1 MSNTLH
7 GLADFQREAVNAL
20 RATIVLVAG
29 HIDTRPDHRRTI
41 ALQSGAMLLQAPT
54 GSGKTLVLGRT
65 IEGLVGAMPTKTV
78 WFWFAPYSGLV
89 NQTREALAEQCP
101 GLRLRDLA
109 VDRTATGARDGDVF
123 VQTWSAVAANN
134 KDARKVRRTAERTL
148 SLDDM
153 LATLR
158 AGGTA
163 IGVIIDEA
171 HLNFGVSA
179 GAAARFYLDV
189 LQPDFTLLATATP
202 NDEKL
207 AAFETAAGVE
217 VDSRVVVARDRVV
230 AAGLNKHGL
239 MLGYIRLTPG
249 DEAFIDFE
257 QATLTAGWTQHR
269 EIVARL
275 AGKEIGIVPLML
287 VQVEDQTKDGE
298 DPVKRVRDKLLE
310 LPGVTADIIAVHT
323 SGEPD
328 ADFHMLAYDHSKQ
341 ILIFKVAVATGFDAP
356 RAWTLVSVRP
366 NRGAGF
372 GLQIVGRIMRVHP
385 LLRADHGNDDL
396 LDRGYVFLTD
406 PEMQQGLAAAAAEL
420 RAVRQSLTVLSDQL
434 NVVEYNAGSAP
445 LIISDAH
452 RLSIHA
458 PPAPNDAA
466 ERQERL
472 ELLIAR
478 GVLDKGVAALDA
490 ATIDRA
496 IVAGETAVQASQTP
510 LFGNLPEHEAPAGA
524 PTPRPAKL
532 GQYRLKTEL
541 GVPRALW
548 QEHPLPPQ
556 VLNDPAFIESVA
568 RAFCERSQLLGEL
581 HRTQRRASLSL
592 RDVFLEGDQREVS
605 LSLRISNARVAEKA
619 QQAFQL
625 NNSIDPRL
633 LERALI
639 AALRDRAERAGYI
652 FSDAD
657 LRRTVQLAA
666 MSEPDK
672 LLTAIKQEQALRVQ
686 LSAEEPIADP
696 LFDIEDRPAAM
707 KSAHGVFPTGMN
719 KPESAFAE
727 LLDSDT
733 TETILWWLRNP
744 HTAPWSCRLVL
755 PTGDRF
761 FPDFAVGVR
770 GRSTPDCIALVEIKD
785 DGSDGRLHSDKN
797 VLKMQVQHREY
808 RNVFWTYQG
817 ERGFERLT
825 YNEALNRIQPI
836 SLFQVS
842 QMVLVNN

>member
-1 MSNTLH
+1 MSDALH
-7 GLADFQREAVNAL
+7 GLADFQREAVDAL
-20 RATIVLVAG
+20 CATTVLVAG
-29 HIDTRPDHRRTI
+29 HIDARHDQRRTI
-41 ALQSGAMLLQAPT
+41 ALKSGAMLLQAPT
-54 GSGKTLVLGRT
+54 GSGKTLMLGRT
-65 IEGLVGAMPTKTV
+65 IEGLIGALPMKTV

-89 NQTREALAEQCP
+89 DQTRHALDEQCP

-109 VDRTATGARDGDVF
+109 VDRAATGARDGDVF
-123 VQTWSAVAANN
+123 VQTWGSVAANN
-134 KDARKVRRTAERTL
+134 KDARKVRRTGESAL

-153 LATLR
+153 LVMLR

-163 IGVIIDEA
+163 IGVVIDEA

-207 AAFETAAGVE
+207 AAFEAAAGVE
-217 VDSRVVVARDRVV
+217 VESRVVVARDRVV
-230 AAGLNKHGL
+230 AAGLNKRGL
-239 MLGYIRLTPG
+239 MLGYLRLNPG

-269 EIVARL
+269 EIAGRL
-275 AGKEIGIVPLML
+275 ADKAIGVTPLML
-287 VQVEDQTKDGE
+287 VQVEDQAKDGE

-310 LPGVTADIIAVHT
+310 LPGITADIIAVHT

-341 ILIFKVAVATGFDAP
+341 ILIFKVTVATGFDAP

-385 LLRADHGNDDL
+385 SLRAGHGTDDL

-406 PEMQQGLAAAAAEL
+406 PEMQQGLAAAVAEL
-420 RAVRQSLTVLSDQL
+420 KAVRQSLTVLSDQL
-434 NVVEYNAGSAP
+434 DVVEYGAGATP
-445 LIISDAH
+445 LLVSDAH
-452 RLSIHA
+452 RLAVYA
-458 PPAPNDAA
+458 PPPPADAA

-472 ELLIAR
+472 ALLIEG
-478 GVLDKGVAALDA
+478 GVLEAGVAKLDA

-496 IVAGETAVQASQTP
+496 IVAGETAVQASRTP
-510 LFGNLPEHEAPAGA
+510 LFGNLPEYEAPAGTPA
-524 PTPRPAKL
+524 SRPTKL
-532 GQYRLKTEL
+532 GQYQLKAEL
-541 GVPRALW
+541 GVPQALW

-556 VLNDPAFIESVA
+556 VLNDPVFIDSVA
-568 RAFCERSQLLGEL
+568 RAFCDRSQLLGEL
-581 HRTQRRASLSL
+581 HRTQRGASLSL
-592 RDVFLEGDQREVS
+592 RDLFLEGDQREVS
-605 LSLRISNARVAEKA
+605 LSLRISNARIAEKA

-625 NNSIDPRL
+625 NSSIDPRL

-639 AALRDRAERAGYI
+639 AALRQRADTAGYT

-672 LLTAIKQEQALRVQ
+672 LLAAIKQEQALRVR
-686 LSAEEPIADP
+686 LSADEPIANP
-696 LFDIEDRPAAM
+696 YFDIEGRPAAVR
-707 KSAHGVFPTGMN
+707 SAHGVYPTGMN
-719 KPESAFAE
+719 KPETAFAE
-727 LLDSDT
+727 LLDSDASGT
-733 TETILWWLRNP
+733 VLWWLRNP

-808 RNVFWTYQG
+808 RNVFWTYEG
-817 ERGFERLT
+817 ERGFERLA
-825 YNEALNRIQPI
+825 YNDALNRIQPI
-836 SLFQVS
+836 ALFQVS
-842 QMVLVNN
+842 QLVLVGS